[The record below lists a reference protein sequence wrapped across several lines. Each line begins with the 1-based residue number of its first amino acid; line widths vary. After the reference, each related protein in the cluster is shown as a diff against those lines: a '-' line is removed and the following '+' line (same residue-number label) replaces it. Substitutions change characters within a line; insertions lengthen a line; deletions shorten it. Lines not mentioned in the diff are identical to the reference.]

1 MKHVRPI
8 SKAATTNGTTGDLIA
23 MVLAL
28 LQAIAPII
36 TWLIESK
43 ASETN

>member
-1 MKHVRPI
+1 MRHVRPI
-8 SKAATTNGTTGDLIA
+8 SKAATTTGDFVN

-28 LQAIAPII
+28 LQALAPII

-43 ASETN
+43 PSQTS